1 MTLTSKN
8 LKLNRLQRSYSR
20 KFEIKFCHPRFNK
33 KIPFISLEDIELAKL
48 SFIPNKDKVT
58 FTQE

>member
-20 KFEIKFCHPRFNK
+20 KFEIKFFHPRFNK
-33 KIPFISLEDIELAKL
+33 EIPFISLEDIELAKL
-48 SFIPNKDKVT
+48 SFISNKEKVT